1 MVDQNNF
8 EEGRSAAFYIRV
20 SSANEKNRKSIA
32 VQQKEMETF
41 AQENGID
48 VVGRY
53 IDGGDDGG
61 NDGADD
67 GGGDGGGDG
76 AGDGADDGGDDG
88 DVAEST
94 SKFPS
99 AMNRLLAD
107 AGSPDC
113 GFNTVL
119 VLKFSRLSRN
129 MVGIITITS
138 ALRKVGVTVVSVME
152 PDVPTPT
159 ERVIEDTLRAVKCFD
174 RWLCSEDT
182 RRGVEAAWRRRQGC

>member
-61 NDGADD
+61 DDGADD
-67 GGGDGGGDG
+67 GGDDG
-76 AGDGADDGGDDG
+76 ADDG

-99 AMNRLLAD
+99 AMHRLLAD

-159 ERVIEDTLRAVKCFD
+159 ERVIEDTLRAAKCFD

>member
-53 IDGGDDGG
+53 IDGGDDG
-61 NDGADD
+61 A
-67 GGGDGGGDG
+67 
-76 AGDGADDGGDDG
+76 DDG

-138 ALRKVGVTVVSVME
+138 ALRKVGVIVVSVME